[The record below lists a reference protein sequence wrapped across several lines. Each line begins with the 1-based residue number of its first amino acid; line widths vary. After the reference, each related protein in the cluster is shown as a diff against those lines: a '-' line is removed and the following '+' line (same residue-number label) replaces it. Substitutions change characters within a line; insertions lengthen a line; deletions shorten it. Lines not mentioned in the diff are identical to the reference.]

1 MKHFLRHYH
10 VPGTAPGTYDIAQT
24 REAPEPEIVVT
35 DYGPD
40 VLHVSRGTEALAQP
54 RQGVVRWIS
63 VVGPPSLE
71 VLGRLE
77 RDYRLDPLALEDV
90 VNSGQRPKVSH
101 FENGLFMILTTPEAS
116 AELVGRQL
124 SVFSTAGTLISFFDG
139 SADEL
144 APIRQRLETPASRL
158 RLSGELYLMYSL
170 LDLAIDLVFPAL
182 SEVGAALED
191 LEASIVDD
199 SEASALVDMH
209 AMRSRLLFL
218 RRICWANRELIGDLL
233 RHLDLERHA
242 DVRPYLQ
249 DAYEHTLSAVD
260 LVEIYRELSTSLVE
274 LQLSMANN
282 RITDAMRVLTVI
294 ATLFIPPTLVTG
306 IYGMNFD
313 RSAGPLSM
321 PELGWP
327 LGYVGVMTLMLLMM
341 IAMLA
346 YFRRKGWF

>member
-1 MKHFLRHYH
+1 MKHFLRRYH
-10 VPGTAPGTYDIAQT
+10 APGTAPGTYDIAQT

-40 VLHVSRGTEALAQP
+40 VLHSSRGAAALSEP
-54 RQGVVRWIS
+54 RQGAVRWIS
-63 VVGPPSLE
+63 IVGPPSFD
-71 VLGRLE
+71 VLGRLA
-77 RDYRLDPLALEDV
+77 RDYGLHSLALEDV
-90 VNSGQRPKVSH
+90 VNSGQRPKFSRID
-101 FENGLFMILTTPEAS
+101 NGLFMVLTTPEETG
-116 AELVGRQL
+116 ELGGRQL
-124 SVFSTAGTLISFFDG
+124 SVFAIDDTVISFFDG
-139 SADEL
+139 PADTL
-144 APIRQRLETPASRL
+144 APILQRLQEPASRL
-158 RLSGELYLMYSL
+158 RRSGELYLMYSL
-170 LDLAIDLVFPAL
+170 LDLAIDLLFPAL
-182 SEVGAALED
+182 AEVGAGLEAV
-191 LEASIVDD
+191 EASIVDA
-199 SEASALVDMH
+199 SESSALVDVH
-209 AMRSRLLFL
+209 TLRSHLLFL
-218 RRICWANRELIGDLL
+218 RRISWANRELIGDLL

-282 RITDAMRVLTVI
+282 RITEAMRVLTVI

-341 IAMLA
+341 ISMLV